1 MKKWKRFFKSLN
13 FIDWIEF
20 ILLIIVLIAGLCTVF
35 KFLFVGEEKSYTTPV
50 GSYTCRGGAIKVC
63 SGDAEVAEYL
73 GV

>member
-1 MKKWKRFFKSLN
+1 MKKWKKFFQSLN
-13 FIDWIEF
+13 LIEWIEF

-35 KFLFVGEEKSYTTPV
+35 KFLFVREEKSYTTPV

>member
-1 MKKWKRFFKSLN
+1 MKKWKKFFQSLN
-13 FIDWIEF
+13 LIEWIEF

-35 KFLFVGEEKSYTTPV
+35 KFLFVWEEKSYTTPV